1 MLKVLLGRVC
11 LLSLLLILGGCST
24 QFGYR
29 FADTFVEW
37 QLAKYVDL
45 SGQLEDNVDRS
56 IDELHL
62 WHARTQLPRYRTML
76 DELIVT
82 LDQDELG
89 ARDIISYSDRLF
101 DFWATIRNQLEPY
114 ALTYLPQLSVEQ
126 REQLISNLHER
137 LEEEREEDAEL
148 DPSERRRERLERT
161 LERAKEWLGPL
172 QAEQRTLLRRWLD
185 DRVNNEAEWLAYQET
200 WLELFATTLRDPA
213 APDYADRMSLLIT
226 APDGLRSQVLVEAN
240 QYNRALTQQLLLD
253 LYQTL
258 SFGQK
263 RHLRNKLADYRAT
276 VDSLI
281 KNFAT

>member
-62 WHARTQLPRYRTML
+62 WHARTQLPRYRAML

-82 LDQDELG
+82 LDEDELG
-89 ARDIISYSDRLF
+89 ANEIISYSDRLF
-101 DFWATIRNQLEPY
+101 DFWKTIRNQLEPY
-114 ALTYLPQLSVEQ
+114 ALTYLPQLSAEQ
-126 REQLISNLHER
+126 REQLITNLRER

-148 DPSERRRERLERT
+148 DPREQRRERLDRT

-172 QAEQRTLLRRWLD
+172 RAEQRTLVRRWLD
-185 DRVNNEAEWLAYQET
+185 ERVRNDEEWLAYQEA
-200 WLELFATTLRDPA
+200 WLDLFATTLREPA

-226 APDGLRSQVLVEAN
+226 APESLRSEALIDAS
-240 QYNRALTQQLLLD
+240 QYNRALTQQLMLD

-258 SFGQK
+258 SYGQK
-263 RHLRNKLADYRAT
+263 RHLRNKLAEYRAT

-281 KNFAT
+281 NNFAT